1 MASSSTPRRRPR
13 ACSSFETGGGLPP
26 LGPQDVGGQAV
37 WGTAPQNPAGTGT
50 VLARATVKSDVAP
63 NTQLGFFCTQH
74 GRMMSGALAVG
85 DASTPTQPT
94 DGNPPTQPPDGNP
107 PTQPPGGH
115 PSTPP
120 MPSKQ
125 LPAPG

>member
-26 LGPQDVGGQAV
+26 LGPQDVEGESV
-37 WGTAPQNPAGTGT
+37 WGTAPLNPTGPGT
-50 VLARATVKSDVAP
+50 VLARATVKSGVAP

-74 GRMMSGALAVG
+74 GRMMSGALAVA
-85 DASTPTQPT
+85 DVRPHT
-94 DGNPPTQPPDGNP
+94 PPDGNP
-107 PTQPPGGH
+107 PTPPADGN
-115 PSTPP
+115 PPPTPP
-120 MPSKQ
+120 VPGKQ